1 MKKILAIV
9 ALVILLCG
17 AAGARYLQ
25 VAVNHIGTGETVASP
40 NEKYDATAHA
50 WWSES
55 FLGSKRHWF
64 EFGVRNAH
72 SGNII
77 RIIETPPIKGPQF
90 GSRSSHSVI
99 KWKETSDAVTFTFP
113 DVEIRMMVHPDS
125 D

>member
-9 ALVILLCG
+9 ALVVLLCG

-25 VAVNHIGTGETVASP
+25 VAVNHIGTGETVTSP
-40 NEKYDATAHA
+40 DKKYEAAARA

-55 FLGSKRHWF
+55 FWGSKRHWF
-64 EFGVRNAH
+64 EFSVRNAR

-77 RIIETPPIKGPQF
+77 RTIETTPIKGPPF

-113 DVEIRMMVHPDS
+113 DIEIQMTVHPDS